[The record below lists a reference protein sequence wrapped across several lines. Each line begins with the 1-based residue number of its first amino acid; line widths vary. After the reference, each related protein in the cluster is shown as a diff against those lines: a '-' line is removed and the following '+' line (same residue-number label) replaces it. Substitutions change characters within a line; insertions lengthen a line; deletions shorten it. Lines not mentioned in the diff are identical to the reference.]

1 MTTRLLWFVI
11 VLSHVIGYVCITVV
25 AADVADNTI
34 DTAESR
40 EPHTVAEAG
49 GKCYWSMFF

>member
-1 MTTRLLWFVI
+1 MTTRLLWLVI